1 MLTAPRPRRHARF
14 LQARG
19 LFVIAANA
27 TKDAPRALTNAGTR
41 LQVASR
47 AFAAELLAPAAVLRA
62 RLAGGVDDERVE
74 ALAEELEVSTT
85 VIAHQ
90 IKNHALAVEP

>member
-1 MLTAPRPRRHARF
+1 MYAAPRPRKHARF

-19 LFVIAANA
+19 LFAIAAGA
-27 TKDAPRALTNAGTR
+27 ARDAPRALTNAGTR

-47 AFAAELLAPAAVLRA
+47 AFAAELLAPADFLRG
-62 RLAGGVDDERVE
+62 RIAGGIDDERLE
-74 ALAEELEVSTT
+74 ALADELEVSAT

-90 IKNHALAVEP
+90 IENHALTGEP